1 LGQAFIEGEDPFIAL
16 LGLDPSAFPLFDF
29 AIFQPVI
36 GIGLLLFESEAKA
49 HLCHLVAA
57 QPGEG
62 YALAGP
68 GGGVASI
75 DLQSLV
81 KEISCLPIAAV
92 FQSGVALLQP

>member
-1 LGQAFIEGEDPFIAL
+1 LGQALIEYEGPFIAFH
-16 LGLDPSAFPLFDF
+16 GLDPSSFQLFDF
-29 AIFQPVI
+29 ALFKPVV
-36 GIGLLLFESEAKA
+36 GIILLFESEAKA